1 MSDNN
6 DQKNGKRGMDRRDFL
21 KTTAGVAGGLMLSG
35 SMSRLAQAA
44 DYPAIG
50 NYPAGI
56 KGSSVFVG
64 ICVPRTG
71 PYSAQGEDEI
81 KGYELAIDHLN
92 KGTALARAYSPH
104 SRKGVM
110 GKKIE
115 FGIADNETKPNT
127 AVQEISKFISDNKAM
142 MITGSV
148 SSAVAI
154 AAGKLCDREKTI
166 YLPAITGSNA
176 TTGKDCQRYSFR
188 ACHFAYTSAK
198 ALAPVIKKAIGP
210 GKKVAYLTPDYTYGH
225 SVYNSMKE
233 FTEAQ
238 GWTTVNNQLPP
249 LGTSDF
255 STYLLNIANS
265 GADVLV
271 NICFGR
277 DAVISTKQA
286 KQFGLLDKMTL
297 VMPYMAPFFANEVGA
312 DLLQGVY
319 GTTEFWWTL
328 ADHNH
333 LAKEF
338 VDDFD
343 KRNGRKPG
351 WSAHIAFLQ
360 TMLWARAIESAHTFH
375 PPTVVKEY
383 EKGNKIETD
392 LGKVWWRAEDHQLV
406 RPVFVIRG
414 KKPSDMHS
422 KDDFY
427 DIVESV
433 PGDEVMPPV
442 GLFGCKLG
450 SYT

>member
-1 MSDNN
+1 MSN
-6 DQKNGKRGMDRRDFL
+6 DKNDKDPQNGIDRRDFL
-21 KTTAGVAGGLMLSG
+21 KLSAGVAGSLMLSG
-35 SMSRLAQAA
+35 GISRLAQAA

-64 ICVPRTG
+64 ISVPRTG

-81 KGYELAIDHLN
+81 KGYLLAIEHLN
-92 KGTALARAYSPH
+92 KGTSLARAYSPH
-104 SRKGVM
+104 SKKGIM

-115 FGIADNETKPNT
+115 YGIADNATKPNT
-127 AVQEISKFISDNKAM
+127 AVQAISKFISDNKAM
-142 MITGSV
+142 MVTGSV

-154 AAGKLCDREKTI
+154 ASGKLCDRERTI

-198 ALAPVIKKAIGP
+198 ALAPVIKKSLGA

-233 FTEAQ
+233 FTEAE
-238 GWTTVNNQLPP
+238 GWTTANNQLPP

-297 VMPYMAPFFANEVGA
+297 VMPYMAPFFADEVGSE
-312 DLLQGVY
+312 LLQGVY
-319 GTTEFWWTL
+319 GTTEYWWTL
-328 ADHNH
+328 AEKNKM
-333 LAKEF
+333 AKEF
-338 VDDFD
+338 VDDFE
-343 KRNGRKPG
+343 KKNGRKPG

-383 EKGNKIETD
+383 EKGNTIETD
-392 LGKVWWRAEDHQLV
+392 IGPVHWRAGDHQLV
-406 RPVFVIRG
+406 RPVYVIRG
-414 KKPSDMHS
+414 KKPSAKRS
-422 KDDFY
+422 KDDYY
-427 DIVESV
+427 DIVEGV
-433 PGDEVMPPV
+433 PGKDVMPP
-442 GLFGCKLG
+442 LSEFSCKLG
-450 SYT
+450 PYT

>member
-1 MSDNN
+1 MSNDNN
-6 DQKNGKRGMDRRDFL
+6 EDDKKGGIDRRDFL
-21 KTTAGVAGGLMLSG
+21 KLSAGVAGGLMLSG
-35 SMSRLAQAA
+35 GLSKLALAK

-56 KGSSVFVG
+56 KGSDVFMG

-81 KGYELAIDHLN
+81 KGYLLAIDHLN
-92 KGTALARAYSPH
+92 KGTSLARAYSPH
-104 SRKGVM
+104 SRKGVL
-110 GKKIE
+110 GKKIIH
-115 FGIADNETKPNT
+115 GVADNATKPNT

-154 AAGKLCDREKTI
+154 AAGKLCDRERTI

-188 ACHFAYTSAK
+188 ACHYAYTAAK

-238 GWTTVNNQLPP
+238 GWKTVNNQLPP

-297 VMPYMAPFFANEVGA
+297 VMPYMAPFFADEVGA

-328 ADHNH
+328 ANQNKM
-333 LAKEF
+333 AKEF
-338 VDDFD
+338 VDDFQ

-360 TMLWARAIESAHTFH
+360 TMLWAREVEDAHTFH
-375 PPTVVKEY
+375 PPTVVKQY
-383 EKGNKIETD
+383 EKGNTIETD
-392 LGKVWWRAEDHQLV
+392 IGPVHWRAGDHQLV
-406 RPVFVIRG
+406 RPVYVIRG
-414 KKPSDMHS
+414 KKPSAMHS

-427 DIVESV
+427 DIVEAV
-433 PGDEVMPPV
+433 PGKDVMPP
-442 GLFGCKLG
+442 LKEFSCKLG
-450 SYT
+450 PYT

>member
-1 MSDNN
+1 MSN
-6 DQKNGKRGMDRRDFL
+6 DKNDKDPQNVIYRRDFL
-21 KTTAGVAGGLMLSG
+21 KLGAGVAGSLMLSG
-35 SMSRLAQAA
+35 GLSRLAQAA

-56 KGSSVFVG
+56 KGSTVYIG
-64 ICVPRTG
+64 ISVPRTG

-81 KGYELAIDHLN
+81 KGYMLAIDHLN
-92 KGTALARAYSPH
+92 KGTGLARAYSPH

-110 GKKIE
+110 GKKIIY
-115 FGIADNETKPNT
+115 GIVDNETKPNT
-127 AVQEISKFISDNKAM
+127 AVQAISKFISDNKAM

-154 AAGKLCDREKTI
+154 ASGKLCDREKTI

-210 GKKVAYLTPDYTYGH
+210 SKKVAYLTPDYTYGH

-238 GWTTVNNQLPP
+238 GWSTVNNQLPP

-297 VMPYMAPFFANEVGA
+297 VMPYMAPFFADEVGS

-319 GTTEFWWTL
+319 GTTEYWWTL
-328 ADHNH
+328 AEKNH
-333 LAKEF
+333 MAKEF
-338 VDDFD
+338 VDDFE

-360 TMLWARAIESAHTFH
+360 TMLWARAVESAHTFH

-383 EKGNKIETD
+383 EKGDKIETD
-392 LGKVWWRAEDHQLV
+392 IGPVHWRAGDHQLV
-406 RPVFVIRG
+406 RPVYVIRG
-414 KKPSDMHS
+414 KKPAEMRN
-422 KDDFY
+422 KADFY
-427 DIVESV
+427 DVVEGV
-433 PGDEVMPPV
+433 PGEDVMPP
-442 GLFGCKLG
+442 LKEFSCKLG

>member
-1 MSDNN
+1 MNN
-6 DQKNGKRGMDRRDFL
+6 DDDKKNQKSGMFRRDFL
-21 KTTAGVAGGLMLSG
+21 KLSAGVTGGMMLSG
-35 SMSRLAQAA
+35 GLSQLAQAA

-56 KGSSVFVG
+56 KGSSVFMG
-64 ICVPRTG
+64 ISVPRTG

-81 KGYELAIDHLN
+81 KGYLLAIDHIN
-92 KGTALARAYSPH
+92 KGSALARAYSPH
-104 SRKGVM
+104 SRKGVL

-115 FGIADNETKPNT
+115 YGIADNQTKPNV
-127 AVQEISKFISDNKAM
+127 AVQAISKFIGDNKAM

-154 AAGKLCDREKTI
+154 ASGKLCDRERTI
-166 YLPAITGSNA
+166 YLPTISGSNA

-188 ACHFAYTSAK
+188 ACHFAYTAAK
-198 ALAPVIKKAIGP
+198 ALAPVIKNALGA

-225 SVYNSMKE
+225 SVYNSMKQ

-238 GWTTVNNQLPP
+238 GWTTATNQLAP

-271 NICFGR
+271 NIAFGR

-297 VMPYMAPFFANEVGA
+297 VMPYMAPFFADELGA
-312 DLLQGVY
+312 DMLQGVY

-328 ADHNH
+328 AEHNH
-333 LAKEF
+333 LAKAF
-338 VDDFD
+338 VDDFE

-351 WSAHIAFLQ
+351 WSAHCAFLQ
-360 TMLWARAIESAHTFH
+360 TMLWARSVESAHTFH
-375 PPTVVKEY
+375 PPTVVAEY
-383 EKGNKIETD
+383 EKGNTIKTD
-392 LGKVWWRAEDHQLV
+392 IGDVHWRAADHQLV
-406 RPVFVIRG
+406 RPVYVIRG
-414 KKPSDMHS
+414 KKPSAMRN
-422 KDDFY
+422 KADFY
-427 DIVESV
+427 DIVEAV
-433 PGDEVMPPV
+433 PGKDVMPPIE
-442 GLFGCKLG
+442 LFGCKLG
-450 SYT
+450 SAT

>member
-1 MSDNN
+1 MNDDN
-6 DQKNGKRGMDRRDFL
+6 DQKKHKGGMHRRDFL
-21 KTTAGVAGGLMLSG
+21 KLGAGVAGGLVFSG
-35 SMSRLAQAA
+35 GLGRLAQAA
-44 DYPAIG
+44 DYAPIG

-56 KGSSVFVG
+56 KGSSVFMG
-64 ICVPRTG
+64 IAVPRTG

-81 KGYELAIDHLN
+81 KGYLLAIDHIN
-92 KGTALARAYSPH
+92 KGSSLAKAYAPTL
-104 SRKGVM
+104 RKGVL

-115 FGIADNETKPNT
+115 YGIADNQTKPNV
-127 AVQEISKFISDNKAM
+127 AVQAISKFISDNKAM

-154 AAGKLCDREKTI
+154 AAGKLCDRERTI

-198 ALAPVIKKAIGP
+198 ALAPVIKGALGA

-225 SVYNSMKE
+225 SVYNSMKQ

-286 KQFGLLDKMTL
+286 KQFGLLDSMTL
-297 VMPYMAPFFANEVGA
+297 VMPYMAPFFADEVGA

-328 ADHNH
+328 AEKNPM
-333 LAKEF
+333 AKEF
-338 VDDFD
+338 VADFE
-343 KRNGRKPG
+343 KANGRKPG

-360 TMLWARAIESAHTFH
+360 TMLWARAVEDAHTFH
-375 PPTVVKEY
+375 PPTVVGQY
-383 EKGNKIETD
+383 EKGNTIATD
-392 LGKVWWRAEDHQLV
+392 IGDVHWRAEDHQLV

-414 KKPSDMHS
+414 KKPSAMRN
-422 KDDFY
+422 KEDFY
-427 DIVESV
+427 DIVEGV
-433 PGDEVMPPV
+433 PGKDVMPPIEQ
-442 GLFGCKLG
+442 FGCKLG
-450 SYT
+450 PAA

>member
-1 MSDNN
+1 MTDDN
-6 DQKNGKRGMDRRDFL
+6 DQKKQKGGMHRRDFL
-21 KTTAGVAGGLMLSG
+21 KLGAGVAGGLVFSG
-35 SMSRLAQAA
+35 GLGRLAQAA
-44 DYPAIG
+44 DYAPIG

-56 KGSSVFVG
+56 KGSSVFMG
-64 ICVPRTG
+64 IAVPRTG

-81 KGYELAIDHLN
+81 KGYLLAIDHIN
-92 KGTALARAYSPH
+92 KGTSLAKAYAPGM
-104 SRKGVM
+104 RKGVL

-115 FGIADNETKPNT
+115 YGIADNQTKPNV
-127 AVQEISKFISDNKAM
+127 AVQSISKFIGDNKAM

-154 AAGKLCDREKTI
+154 AAGKLCDRERTI

-198 ALAPVIKKAIGP
+198 ALAPVIKNALGA

-238 GWTTVNNQLPP
+238 GWSTVNNQLPP

-297 VMPYMAPFFANEVGA
+297 VMPYMAPFFADEVGSE
-312 DLLQGVY
+312 LLQGVY

-328 ADHNH
+328 AEKNPM
-333 LAKEF
+333 AKEF
-338 VDDFD
+338 VDDFE
-343 KRNGRKPG
+343 KANGRKPG

-360 TMLWARAIESAHTFH
+360 TMLWARAVEDAHTFH
-375 PPTVVKEY
+375 PPTVVGQY
-383 EKGNKIETD
+383 EKGNTIATD
-392 LGKVWWRAEDHQLV
+392 IGDVHWRAGDHQLV
-406 RPVFVIRG
+406 RPVYVIRG
-414 KKPSDMHS
+414 KKPSDMRN
-422 KDDFY
+422 KADYY
-427 DIVESV
+427 DIVEAV
-433 PGDEVMPPV
+433 PGKDVMPP
-442 GLFGCKLG
+442 LKQFGCKLG
-450 SYT
+450 PVS

>member
-1 MSDNN
+1 MSD
-6 DQKNGKRGMDRRDFL
+6 DKKEKHGIDRRDFL
-21 KTTAGVAGGLMLSG
+21 KASAGTAGGLLLG
-35 SMSRLAQAA
+35 GGLGVSRLARAA

-50 NYPAGI
+50 NFPAGVA
-56 KGSSVFVG
+56 GSSVFVG
-64 ICVPRTG
+64 IAVPRTG

-81 KGYELAIDHLN
+81 KGYQLAIDHLN
-92 KGTALARAYSPH
+92 KGTSLAKAYAPH
-104 SRKGVM
+104 TRKGVL

-115 FGIADNETKPNT
+115 YGIADNQTKPNV
-127 AVQEISKFISDNKAM
+127 AVQAISKFLSDNKAM

-154 AAGKLCDREKTI
+154 ASGKLCDREKTI

-188 ACHFAYTSAK
+188 ACHFAYTASK
-198 ALAPVIKKAIGP
+198 ALAPVIKKAIGAN
-210 GKKVAYLTPDYTYGH
+210 KKVAYLTPDYTYGH

-238 GWTTVNNQLPP
+238 GWTTANNQLPP

-255 STYLLNIANS
+255 STYLLNIGNS

-286 KQFGLLDKMTL
+286 QQFGLLDRMTL
-297 VMPYMAPFFANEVGA
+297 VMPYMAPFFAQEVGA

-319 GTTEFWWTL
+319 GTTEFWWTQ
-328 ADHNH
+328 AEKNDM
-333 LAKEF
+333 AKMF

-343 KRNGRKPG
+343 KRYGRKPG

-360 TMLWARAIESAHTFH
+360 TMLWARAIGAADTFH

-383 EKGNKIETD
+383 EKGNTIDTGIGE
-392 LGKVWWRAEDHQLV
+392 VHWRAHDHQLV
-406 RPVFVIRG
+406 RPVFIIRG
-414 KKPSDMHS
+414 KKPSDMRN
-422 KDDFY
+422 KEDFY
-427 DIVESV
+427 DIVEAV
-433 PGDEVMPPV
+433 PGKDVMPPPDH
-442 GLFGCKLG
+442 FGCKLG

>member
-1 MSDNN
+1 MSD
-6 DQKNGKRGMDRRDFL
+6 DKKEKHGIDRRDFL
-21 KTTAGVAGGLMLSG
+21 KASAGTAGGLLLG
-35 SMSRLAQAA
+35 GGLGVSRLARAA

-50 NYPAGI
+50 NFPAGVA
-56 KGSSVFVG
+56 GSSVFVG
-64 ICVPRTG
+64 IAVPRTG

-81 KGYELAIDHLN
+81 KGYQLAIDHLN
-92 KGTALARAYSPH
+92 KGTSLAN
-104 SRKGVM
+104 
-110 GKKIE
+110 
-115 FGIADNETKPNT
+115 ADNQTKPNV
-127 AVQEISKFISDNKAM
+127 AVQAISKFLSDNKAM

-154 AAGKLCDREKTI
+154 ASGKLCDREKTI

-188 ACHFAYTSAK
+188 ACHFAYTASK
-198 ALAPVIKKAIGP
+198 ALAPVIKKAIGAN
-210 GKKVAYLTPDYTYGH
+210 KKVAYLTPDYTYGH

-238 GWTTVNNQLPP
+238 GWTTANNQLPP

-255 STYLLNIANS
+255 STYLLNIGNS

-286 KQFGLLDKMTL
+286 QQFGLLDRMTL
-297 VMPYMAPFFANEVGA
+297 VMPYMAPFFAQEVGA

-319 GTTEFWWTL
+319 GTTEFWWTQ
-328 ADHNH
+328 AEKNDM
-333 LAKEF
+333 AKMF

-343 KRNGRKPG
+343 KRYGRKPG

-360 TMLWARAIESAHTFH
+360 TMLWARAIGAADTFH

-383 EKGNKIETD
+383 EKGNTIDTGIGE
-392 LGKVWWRAEDHQLV
+392 VHWRAHDHQLV
-406 RPVFVIRG
+406 RPVFIIRG
-414 KKPSDMHS
+414 KKPSDMRN
-422 KDDFY
+422 KEDFY
-427 DIVESV
+427 DIVEAV
-433 PGDEVMPPV
+433 PGKDVMPPPDH
-442 GLFGCKLG
+442 FGCKLG